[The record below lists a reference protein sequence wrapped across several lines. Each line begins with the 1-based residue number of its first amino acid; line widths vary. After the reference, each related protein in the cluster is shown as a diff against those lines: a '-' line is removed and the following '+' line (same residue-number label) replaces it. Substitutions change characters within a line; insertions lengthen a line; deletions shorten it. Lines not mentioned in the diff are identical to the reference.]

1 MASFEKSIS
10 LDQKLASS
18 YLRLAKIH
26 EKSGDMQEQVR
37 VLESCIQNIPDF
49 QDAYTELARLYRQ
62 KGQWEKAVAVL
73 ETAVK
78 KDPEAPLPANNLA
91 WLYLE
96 HDDTNINRAFALAQ
110 SAYERLPKDAAVAD
124 TLGWAYYKKNLFTR
138 AVWLLEEARSIDPEQ
153 PLIHFHLGMVF
164 NAQGN
169 TTASKK
175 V

>member
-1 MASFEKSIS
+1 MPILSWHGFTGKT
-10 LDQKLASS
+10 D
-18 YLRLAKIH
+18 
-26 EKSGDMQEQVR
+26 SG
-37 VLESCIQNIPDF
+37 
-49 QDAYTELARLYRQ
+49 T
-62 KGQWEKAVAVL
+62 KAVATL

-78 KDPEAPLPANNLA
+78 KDPQAPLPANNLA

-96 HDDTNINRAFALAQ
+96 HDDTNISRAFALAQ

-124 TLGWAYYKKNLFTR
+124 TLGWAYYKKNIFTQ

-175 V
+175 SLKQALALNLAGPQREEAIRIIADMNKGQ